1 MELSS
6 TVILSRNV
14 KKLFVPGKSKKKK
27 KKKMFDVSG
36 DTISKGNFH
45 LLRLYLVA
53 VVS

>member
-6 TVILSRNV
+6 TVIVSRNV
-14 KKLFVPGKSKKKK
+14 KKLFVPGKSKKK